1 MGPFDREK
9 LTKSILTALRKRPI
23 DNDTIEKFVSKIYRS
38 LEDLGQNEIM
48 SSTIGKFVMDGL
60 KELDHVGY
68 VRFASVYIDFKE
80 ANNLDNYFLNLSNKL
95 SEINQFETFPNP
107 CVGAVLVNK
116 NKIETSY
123 TGKKGSPHAEYQ
135 LLKNKNNLAK
145 SLLYTSLEPCCHKG
159 KNPACV
165 DIIIKKKNK
174 KNLYE

>member
-1 MGPFDREK
+1 MPK
-9 LTKSILTALRKRPI
+9 LK
-23 DNDTIEKFVSKIYRS
+23 
-38 LEDLGQNEIM
+38 
-48 SSTIGKFVMDGL
+48 
-60 KELDHVGY
+60 
-68 VRFASVYIDFKE
+68 
-80 ANNLDNYFLNLSNKL
+80 NNLDNYFLNLSNKL

-174 KNLYE
+174 KNLY